1 MIRATKVLGQHRW
14 TQAAADTV
22 VLDFDDRHRRRMAMT
37 GTRGL
42 EFLLDLENAVALRGG
57 DALVLEDGRLIEVV
71 AAAEPL
77 IEIRGADPLHL
88 VRVAWH
94 LGNRHLPTQIMPKG
108 LRIRRDH
115 VIEAMVKGLG
125 ARIIEIEAPF
135 DPEGGA
141 YASSHAHAA
150 EAHAHA
156 HAIPRM
162 PMPKP
167 MPIPRMI
174 TIMVITTTTVIT
186 ITTMATTIT
195 TTNIATTIITTTI
208 TPMLMTTSEPAPADA
223 GSGMN
228 ADEAAA
234 LYRLMTWLSPS
245 FPVGAFSYSSGI
257 EWAVEAGD
265 ITDAASLR
273 DWLAAML
280 SEGSGFCDAVFLA
293 QAHRAASAQDE
304 AGLREIAELAAAFVP
319 SRERQLET
327 STQGRAFIEI
337 ARSAWACDGLD
348 GMVAACGGAMVY
360 PVAVGIVS
368 AAHAVPLAPAMHA
381 FLHAVVSN
389 WISAG
394 ARLVPL
400 GQTDSQRILA
410 SLEADVAAT
419 AKRALEASL
428 DDLGSATFR
437 ADLASL
443 RHETQ
448 YTRLFRS

>member
-1 MIRATKVLGQHRW
+1 
-14 TQAAADTV
+14 
-22 VLDFDDRHRRRMAMT
+22 
-37 GTRGL
+37 
-42 EFLLDLENAVALRGG
+42 
-57 DALVLEDGRLIEVV
+57 
-71 AAAEPL
+71 
-77 IEIRGADPLHL
+77 
-88 VRVAWH
+88 
-94 LGNRHLPTQIMPKG
+94 
-108 LRIRRDH
+108 
-115 VIEAMVKGLG
+115 
-125 ARIIEIEAPF
+125 
-135 DPEGGA
+135 
-141 YASSHAHAA
+141 
-150 EAHAHA
+150 
-156 HAIPRM
+156 
-162 PMPKP
+162 
-167 MPIPRMI
+167 
-174 TIMVITTTTVIT
+174 
-186 ITTMATTIT
+186 
-195 TTNIATTIITTTI
+195 
-208 TPMLMTTSEPAPADA
+208 MTTSEPAPADA
-223 GSGMN
+223 SSGMN

-265 ITDAASLR
+265 ITDAASLC

-280 SEGSGFCDAVFLA
+280 GDGPGFCDAVFVA
-293 QAHRAASAQDE
+293 QAHRAAFAQDE
-304 AGLREIAELAAAFVP
+304 MALREIAELAAAFVA

-348 GMVAACGGAMVY
+348 GMVAACGGPIVY
-360 PVAVGIVS
+360 PIAVGLVS
-368 AAHAVPLAPAMHA
+368 AAHAIPAAPTMHA
-381 FLHAVVSN
+381 FLHAVASN

-419 AKRALEASL
+419 GKRALASSL